1 MTHQQ
6 KRGIFKKNKNF
17 FSKIAFAKTTEKRLA
32 MNDKLEAYKGLI
44 SFLGKALPG
53 EFDAILFD
61 LTAKGYPA
69 REKSDWG
76 RRNEREVR
84 RLLQDVIRE
93 GAVSDEGTFGRVIP
107 TSDQKLEKVSFYFI
121 KEGGKTIGAIALNME
136 LDTYLKFSS
145 FLSDRLDIVGNDGVT
160 PINMINEMKRE
171 RVLTD
176 LDEIEDMVN
185 EFCPDPS
192 ELTPTERKEL
202 FMDIYDTGIFRIKG
216 AIPKAAEAMGISEQT
231 IYRYISEIKK
241 ARR

>member
-1 MTHQQ
+1 
-6 KRGIFKKNKNF
+6 
-17 FSKIAFAKTTEKRLA
+17 

-61 LTAKGYPA
+61 LTEKGYPTV
-69 REKSDWG
+69 EKSDWG

-121 KEGGKTIGAIALNME
+121 KEGSKAIGAIALNME

-145 FLSDRLDIVGNDGVT
+145 FISDRLDIVGNDGVT
-160 PINMINEMKRE
+160 PMNMINEMKRE

-176 LDEIEDMVN
+176 LDEIDDMVN

>member
-1 MTHQQ
+1 MTSQL
-6 KRGIFKKNKNF
+6 KRGIFKKNKKI
-17 FSKIAFAKTTEKRLA
+17 FSKIAFAITIEKRLA

-61 LTAKGYPA
+61 LTEKGYPA
-69 REKSDWG
+69 VEKSDWG
-76 RRNEREVR
+76 RRNEKEVR

-93 GAVSDEGTFGRVIP
+93 GNDQGEGVCGRITS
-107 TSDQKLEKVSFYFI
+107 TSDKKIEKSSFYFI
-121 KEGGKTIGAIALNME
+121 KDGSKSIGALALNME
-136 LDTYLKFSS
+136 LDTYLRISA
-145 FLSDRLDIVGNDGVT
+145 FLSDKLDVMGNDGET
-160 PINMINEMKRE
+160 PVSMDSYSQKE

-176 LDEIEDMVN
+176 LGEIDEMVR

-192 ELTPTERKEL
+192 DLTPTERKEL

>member
-1 MTHQQ
+1 
-6 KRGIFKKNKNF
+6 
-17 FSKIAFAKTTEKRLA
+17 

-44 SFLGKALPG
+44 SFLGKALPD

-61 LTAKGYPA
+61 LTKKGYPTA
-69 REKSDWG
+69 EKSDWG
-76 RRNEREVR
+76 RRNEKEVR

-93 GAVSDEGTFGRVIP
+93 GAVSDEGTFGRVTP

-121 KEGGKTIGAIALNME
+121 KEGGKAIGAIALNME

-145 FLSDRLDIVGNDGVT
+145 FLSDRLDIVCNDGVT
-160 PINMINEMKRE
+160 PINMTNHMQRE
-171 RVLTD
+171 RILTD

-185 EFCPDPS
+185 EFCQDPS

-202 FMDIYDTGIFRIKG
+202 FMDIYDTGVFRIKG

-241 ARR
+241 ARK

>member
-1 MTHQQ
+1 M
-6 KRGIFKKNKNF
+6 
-17 FSKIAFAKTTEKRLA
+17 EKRLT

-61 LTAKGYPA
+61 LTEKGYPA
-69 REKSDWG
+69 LEKSDWG
-76 RRNEREVR
+76 RRNEKEVKK
-84 RLLQDVIRE
+84 LLQDLIKE
-93 GAVSDEGTFGRVIP
+93 GAALDESVFGRVIP
-107 TSDQKLEKVSFYFI
+107 TSEQKLEKVSFYFI
-121 KEGGKTIGAIALNME
+121 KEGGKVIGAIALSME

-145 FLSDRLDIVGNDGVT
+145 FLSDRLGIVGNDGVT
-160 PINMINEMKRE
+160 SINMNSYMQRE

-176 LDEIEDMVN
+176 LDEIDDVVK

-192 ELTPTERKEL
+192 ELTPKERKEL

-216 AIPKAAEAMGISEQT
+216 AIPKVAEAMGISEQT
-231 IYRYISEIKK
+231 VYRYLSEIKK

>member
-1 MTHQQ
+1 
-6 KRGIFKKNKNF
+6 
-17 FSKIAFAKTTEKRLA
+17 

-44 SFLGKALPG
+44 SFLGKALPS

-61 LTAKGYPA
+61 LTEKGYPA
-69 REKSDWG
+69 VEKSDWG
-76 RRNEREVR
+76 RRNEKEVR
-84 RLLQDVIRE
+84 KLLQEIVKSVTVPDE
-93 GAVSDEGTFGRVIP
+93 GAFGRVIP

-121 KEGGKTIGAIALNME
+121 KDGGKAIGAIALNME

-160 PINMINEMKRE
+160 PINMSSYMRKE
-171 RVLTD
+171 RVMTD
-176 LDEIEDMVN
+176 LNEIEDMVK
-185 EFCPDPS
+185 EFCPDPT
-192 ELTPTERKEL
+192 ELTPTERREL

>member
-1 MTHQQ
+1 
-6 KRGIFKKNKNF
+6 
-17 FSKIAFAKTTEKRLA
+17 

-44 SFLGKALPG
+44 SFLGKALPS

-61 LTAKGYPA
+61 LTEKGHPIV
-69 REKSDWG
+69 EKSDWG

-84 RLLQDVIRE
+84 KLLLDTIR
-93 GAVSDEGTFGRVIP
+93 GDAATDEGVFGRVIP

-121 KEGGKTIGAIALNME
+121 KDGGKAIGAIALNME
-136 LDTYLKFSS
+136 LDTYLKISS
-145 FLSDRLDIVGNDGVT
+145 FLSDRLNIVGNDGVT
-160 PINMINEMKRE
+160 PMNMSNYMQRE
-171 RVLTD
+171 RIMTE

-192 ELTPTERKEL
+192 ALTPTERKEL

-216 AIPKAAEAMGISEQT
+216 AIPKTAEAMGISEQT
-231 IYRYISEIKK
+231 VYRYISEIKK